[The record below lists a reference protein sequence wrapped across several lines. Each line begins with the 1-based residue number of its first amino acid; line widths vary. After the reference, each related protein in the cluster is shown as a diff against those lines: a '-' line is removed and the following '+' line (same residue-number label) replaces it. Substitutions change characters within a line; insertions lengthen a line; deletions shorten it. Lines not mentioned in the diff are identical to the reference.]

1 MDNLK
6 AIELQ
11 NSQQTQNTQPQ
22 PQSQLQTKPQS
33 QNTGPEQSTQASL
46 QSQTLPQPSQL
57 SYTAQKSEEVAKAAK
72 TVKAARF
79 KSFAIP
85 TALYALFYTFCLY
98 HNASG
103 ITYPFFAGG
112 TLWFFS
118 RCIRESKSS
127 SAAASAT
134 FNKYFLAA
142 SILAAGALNC
152 CTDSGV
158 LLFFNKTLMYTL
170 LIISFLEMLHDTHD
184 WSITA
189 NVRAIFAVIFGAIG
203 KCFDAVSDAC
213 AAISFSPIKDRTHN
227 KEQRRI
233 IISIIIGVIISI
245 PISFFVLLLLGDAD
259 AIFWKLLSDTASWA
273 FEHSFEINKTVA
285 KLIARIVITFAISYG
300 LLSFCTDSRRI
311 KAIDEK
317 AARQKPQFDEY
328 IAITFTAIVAVI
340 YLIFSFTQI
349 FGLFLGKMALPEGFT
364 YSSYARKGFF
374 DLVILCVFNIVL
386 VLCTTAYFKTN
397 KILRSILT
405 VICLC
410 TYIMAASSAFRMFMY
425 IKEYNL
431 TFLRLLVLWGLLM
444 TAVVMAEVITY
455 VYRSKLRL
463 FKYIT
468 MTLTIGWLAFSALH
482 PDYWIMR
489 YNVAK
494 ADYTL
499 FYHYSGMS
507 LDAFS
512 AAENIDN
519 LNEMRIMRRIDEYA
533 DTKKGIDAV
542 RKFNF
547 SKEYA
552 LYKANSMRYESN

>member
-6 AIELQ
+6 SIELQ
-11 NSQQTQNTQPQ
+11 NSQQTQNTQSQTQVPPQIQAQEQ
-22 PQSQLQTKPQS
+22 PQLQPQA
-33 QNTGPEQSTQASL
+33 QNTQSHIQA
-46 QSQTLPQPSQL
+46 LPQF
-57 SYTAQKSEEVAKAAK
+57 SYTVQKPEK

-79 KSFAIP
+79 KAFAFP
-85 TALYALFYTFCLY
+85 TVLYALFYTFCLY

-127 SAAASAT
+127 SAAAVNAT

-142 SILAAGALNC
+142 SIQVAGALNC

-158 LLFFNKTLMYTL
+158 LLFFNKALMYAL
-170 LIISFLEMLHDTHD
+170 LIISLLEMSHDTHN

-203 KCFDAVSDAC
+203 KCFDSVSDTC
-213 AAISFSPIKDRTHN
+213 AAISLFRVKDKPRS
-227 KEQRRI
+227 KEHRRI
-233 IISIIIGVIISI
+233 IISIIIGIIISI

-259 AIFWKLLSDTASWA
+259 AIFWKLLSDIVSRT
-273 FEHSFEINKTVA
+273 FELSFEINKTAV
-285 KLIARIVITFAISYG
+285 KVTARIVITFVISYG
-300 LLSFCTDSRRI
+300 MLSFCTDSGRI
-311 KAIDEK
+311 KAINEN
-317 AARQKPQFDEY
+317 AARQKPHFDEY

-340 YLIFSFTQI
+340 YLVFSFTQI

-405 VICLC
+405 VICMC

-444 TAVVMAEVITY
+444 TAVIMAEVITY
-455 VYRSKLRL
+455 VYRAKLRL

-489 YNVAK
+489 YNVSK

-507 LDAFS
+507 LDAFPV
-512 AAENIDN
+512 AENIDN
-519 LNEMRIMRRIDEYA
+519 FNEMRIMRRVDKYA
-533 DTKKGIDAV
+533 DTKKGIDV
-542 RKFNF
+542 FRKFNF

-552 LYKANSMRYESN
+552 LYKAKSADYEPNKDN

>member
-1 MDNLK
+1 MEIKLMDNLK
-6 AIELQ
+6 TVELQ
-11 NSQQTQNTQPQ
+11 NSQPPQ
-22 PQSQLQTKPQS
+22 P
-33 QNTGPEQSTQASL
+33 
-46 QSQTLPQPSQL
+46 
-57 SYTAQKSEEVAKAAK
+57 SYTAQNPEEAAKAAK
-72 TVKAARF
+72 PDKPDKAARF
-79 KSFAIP
+79 KSFALP

-127 SAAASAT
+127 SAAANAT

-142 SILAAGALNC
+142 AILAAGALNC
-152 CTDSGV
+152 CTDSAV
-158 LLFFNKTLMYTL
+158 LLFFNKALMYTL
-170 LIISFLEMLHDTHD
+170 LIISILELSHDTRG

-189 NVRAIFAVIFGAIG
+189 GIRAIFAVIFGAIG
-203 KCFDAVSDAC
+203 KCLDAVSDAC
-213 AAISFSPIKDRTHN
+213 AAISLSHIKDRPRSM
-227 KEQRRI
+227 ERRRI
-233 IISIIIGVIISI
+233 IISIIIGIAISI

-259 AIFWKLLSDTASWA
+259 AIFWKLLLDTANWA
-273 FEHSFEINKTVA
+273 FEHSFEINKTAV
-285 KLIARIVITFAISYG
+285 KLMARIAITFAISYG
-300 LLSFCTDSRRI
+300 ILSFCTDSGSI
-311 KAIDEK
+311 KAMDEK
-317 AARQKPQFDEY
+317 AAGQKPRFDEY

-340 YLIFSFTQI
+340 YLVFSFTQI
-349 FGLFLGKMALPEGFT
+349 FGLFLGRMTLPEGFT

-386 VLCTTAYFKTN
+386 VLCAAAYFNTN

-444 TAVVMAEVITY
+444 TAIVMAEVITY
-455 VYRSKLRL
+455 VYRDNLRL

-489 YNVAK
+489 YNVSK

-519 LNEMRIMRRIDEYA
+519 FNEMRIMRRVDEYA

-552 LYKANSMRYESN
+552 LHKAKSAGYELNKEN